1 MDNRIVYK
9 GLLPK
14 KDIIRLQQEA
24 TLLVNPRHSNEEF
37 TMYSF
42 PSKTMEYMASGTPVV
57 MAPLKCLPK
66 EYDKYLFFFEDESV
80 EGMALTMKSI
90 CEKMPE
96 ELERK
101 GALAAHFIRTEKN
114 SKVQVNKILEL
125 LRSC

>member
-1 MDNRIVYK
+1 
-9 GLLPK
+9 
-14 KDIIRLQQEA
+14 
-24 TLLVNPRHSNEEF
+24 
-37 TMYSF
+37 MYF
-42 PSKTMEYMASGTPVV
+42 Y
-57 MAPLKCLPK
+57 
-66 EYDKYLFFFEDESV
+66 EDESIK
-80 EGMALTMKSI
+80 GMALTMKSI